1 MKVIPQL
8 DLDTPYDQMSDGK
21 LCHASNIILTADGIN
36 IQNENS
42 LIDFSNIPAGYN
54 IVGVISCNEEFV
66 LFFDNNKIARIKQMV
81 VIKN

>member
-36 IQNENS
+36 IQ
-42 LIDFSNIPAGYN
+42 
-54 IVGVISCNEEFV
+54 
-66 LFFDNNKIARIKQMV
+66 K
-81 VIKN
+81 